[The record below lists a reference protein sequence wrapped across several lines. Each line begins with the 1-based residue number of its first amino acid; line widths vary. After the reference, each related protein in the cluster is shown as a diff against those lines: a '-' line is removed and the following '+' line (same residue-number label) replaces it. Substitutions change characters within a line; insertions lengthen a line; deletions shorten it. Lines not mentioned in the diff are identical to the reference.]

1 MGGMMPKL
9 TSIQLD
15 DEIMARLDA
24 LAVALGRPRT
34 WVIEQAIARYLD
46 ADMRFLEAV
55 EEGIRAA
62 EAGEVFEHEV
72 VIKDLEDFWQRKAAR
87 D

>member
-1 MGGMMPKL
+1 MAKV

-15 DEIMARLDA
+15 DEILARLDA
-24 LAVALGRPRT
+24 LAAALGQPRD

-46 ADMRFLEAV
+46 ADMRFREAV

-62 EAGEVFEHEV
+62 EAGEVVEHEV
-72 VIKDLEDFWQRKAAR
+72 VIRDLEEFRQRIAKR
-87 D
+87 GQ